1 MATAGT
7 NGMVITCTGLEE
19 RQQNELYLLAQD
31 MQATLLR
38 DKVAALYD
46 TRTTHLVI
54 GSWSVVLM
62 EVVNWPF
69 ASC

>member
-1 MATAGT
+1 MAAAGT

-54 GSWSVVLM
+54 GS
-62 EVVNWPF
+62 
-69 ASC
+69 